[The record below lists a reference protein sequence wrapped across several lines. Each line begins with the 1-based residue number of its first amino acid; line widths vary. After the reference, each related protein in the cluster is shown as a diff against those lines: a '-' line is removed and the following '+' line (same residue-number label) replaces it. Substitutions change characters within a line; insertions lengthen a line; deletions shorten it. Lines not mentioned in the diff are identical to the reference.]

1 MSSTPDALLA
11 FRRAIQSHKQAVLL
25 SSPLTSTPVE
35 SLSQATHIHIPPSD
49 VFPKST
55 PTRWRKGFSSTST
68 SNITLNDLYTLEAI
82 YFAYQWKSLPAQNYT
97 KQAREDGLGIGM
109 VSVTERKM
117 VVDWLEGVSESTEG
131 LIDLEKLNGTLKV
144 AESSALGSTTPPS
157 TPPPHLK
164 QLYSDSSS
172 FKAPPA
178 SVVPKSS
185 GTAGTPQKRK
195 YVPDTADIDSVKKIR
210 TQEIELRDRNSV
222 LRGIKTNNFSS
233 VRTQFAEKLKKIKES
248 VGKTVATPSSNV
260 MQGMDSKML
269 AQKKRPTWPIIMIS
283 SSPTAL
289 ITMYNVK
296 KFLQESKFE
305 ISETARGHAQA
316 EGNVR
321 PDDVIVI
328 DRKLTH
334 IEPSGK
340 ETVSQ
345 QRYIVLDSQDALTKF
360 GADAWDR
367 VVCVMTTGQAWQ
379 FRSYKWSEPKV
390 LFHHVKGI
398 YVSWANDPR
407 NPKIKDWNVTEL
419 KVDQQRRHI
428 DKSVVA
434 HFWKILD
441 DWMAA
446 NKPGLIRN

>member
-1 MSSTPDALLA
+1 MSNIPDALHS
-11 FRRAIQSHKQAVLL
+11 FRRCIQSRNQPILL
-25 SSPLTSTPVE
+25 TSASTSTPAD

-49 VFPKST
+49 VFSKST
-55 PTRWRKGFSSTST
+55 PTRWMKGSTST
-68 SNITLNDLYTLEAI
+68 SNVTLNDLYTLEAI
-82 YFAYQWKSLPAQNYT
+82 YFAYQSKSLPAPNYT

-117 VVDWLEGVSESTEG
+117 VVDWLEGISESSEA
-131 LIDLEKLNGTLKV
+131 LIDLDKLTAALKA
-144 AESSALGSTTPPS
+144 AEPSASGSTTPPS
-157 TPPPHLK
+157 TPPPHIK
-164 QLYSDSSS
+164 QLYSDNSLSKAPQGSSS
-172 FKAPPA
+172 PAGLKPVGAPE
-178 SVVPKSS
+178 S
-185 GTAGTPQKRK
+185 PQKRK
-195 YVPDTADIDSVKKIR
+195 YVPDTVDIESVKKIR
-210 TQEIELRDRNSV
+210 AQEIELQDRNTV
-222 LRGIKTNNFSS
+222 LRGNKTNNFSS
-233 VRTQFAEKLKKIKES
+233 VRAQFADKVKKLKES
-248 VGKTVATPSSNV
+248 VGKTAPAPSSV

-269 AQKKRPTWPIIMIS
+269 AQKKRLNWPIIMIS

-296 KFLQESKFE
+296 KFLQESTFE
-305 ISETARGHAQA
+305 LSETARARAQA
-316 EGNVR
+316 EGNIR
-321 PDDVIVI
+321 PDDVVII

-345 QRYIVLDSQDALTKF
+345 QRYIVIDSQDALTKF

-390 LFHHVKGI
+390 LFHHVKGV
-398 YVSWANDPR
+398 YVSWANDSS

-419 KVDQQRRHI
+419 KIDQQRRHI

-434 HFWKILD
+434 HFWKLLD
-441 DWMAA
+441 DWMSA